1 MLFEGQHILVAYFS
15 KGGENLVDGKVVD
28 LGAEGNTKKV
38 AELLVKSMGQGDLVE
53 IVPHDPYSLK
63 YAECIYRTRSEKENG
78 ARPGINPLGCR
89 LSGYDMVFLCYPNWW
104 GTCPMAVLSFLDY
117 YKDDL
122 KGLPIIPV
130 VTHGGQRS
138 LYSVADI
145 QAEVPDSLIFPSLEI
160 AAAYMEG
167 AEERVTTYLA
177 QMAQGTAL

>member
-15 KGGENLVDGKVVD
+15 KGGENLVNGKVVD

-38 AELLVKSMGQGDLVE
+38 AELLAKSMGQGDLME
-53 IVPHDPYSLK
+53 IKPLVPYSLK
-63 YAECIYRTRSEKENG
+63 YAECVKRTKDEKDANG
-78 ARPGINPLGCR
+78 RPQLDLPAGRIQ
-89 LSGYDMVFLCYPNWW
+89 GYDMVFLCYPNWW
-104 GTCPMAVLSFLDY
+104 GTCPMAILSFLDH

-145 QAEVPDSLIFPSLEI
+145 QAEVPDSVIFPSLEI
-160 AAAYMEG
+160 AAAYMSG
-167 AEERVTTYLA
+167 AEERVTTYLE
-177 QMAQGTAL
+177 QMTEGTAL